1 MNNNTVTIDEKT
13 IYKAV
18 YEEIRDVSDWCH
30 DEDTTCR
37 EVANYIDGMVTV
49 TERLLKEIKDINE
62 KTERNNG

>member
-37 EVANYIDGMVTV
+37 EVAN
-49 TERLLKEIKDINE
+49 
-62 KTERNNG
+62 